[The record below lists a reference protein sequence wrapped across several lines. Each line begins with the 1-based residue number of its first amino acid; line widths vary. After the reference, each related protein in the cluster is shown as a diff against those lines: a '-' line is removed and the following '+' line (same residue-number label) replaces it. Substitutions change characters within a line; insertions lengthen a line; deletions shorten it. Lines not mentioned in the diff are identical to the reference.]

1 MPGVKTNERPGTR
14 AVLRH
19 YRMSATKARQV
30 LDLVRGQE
38 VDRAHEVLRAT
49 PREGARVVAK
59 VLESAVSNARNNEGL
74 DPDELYISACYADEG
89 VTVKRWRP
97 RARGRATRIR
107 KRTCH
112 ITVIVSVLPED
123 RLARRRSRQAASSTA
138 LRARRVAA
146 SRREEA
152 AEAVAHEAD
161 EEAYEDLEAEEL
173 EETDVEEGGLETED
187 EAAQDELAEGDDEE
201 LEPEAELEVAPV
213 EEDAVEEEPEQAE
226 EEEPAVEAPAKGRR
240 RVGRSRK
247 AAKAEAPPAGE
258 DEAGDDTDDAG
269 DGAEESD

>member
-30 LDLVRGQE
+30 LDLIRGQE

-49 PREGARVVAK
+49 PREGARVAAK

-74 DPDELYISACYADEG
+74 DPDELYVSACYADEG
-89 VTVKRWRP
+89 VTVKRFKP

-138 LRARRVAA
+138 SRARRVAA

-152 AEAVAHEAD
+152 QEVVAHEEA
-161 EEAYEDLEAEEL
+161 EEAYEDLDADAL
-173 EETDVEEGGLETED
+173 E
-187 EAAQDELAEGDDEE
+187 DELAED
-201 LEPEAELEVAPV
+201 EAELEPGEESEVEAAPV
-213 EEDAVEEEPEQAE
+213 AEDAEDAEDTEDTE
-226 EEEPAVEAPAKGRR
+226 EEETAEEPVDEAPAKPRR
-240 RVGRSRK
+240 RAGRATK
-247 AAKAEAPPAGE
+247 AAKAEAKA
-258 DEAGDDTDDAG
+258 DDDVATADDTDAG
-269 DGAEESD
+269 DGTEESD